1 MPKTTRERQA
11 AYRSRRHDGDGD
23 RRLNTWL
30 SSQAAFALRR
40 LARHQGL
47 SQRAVLERL
56 VIEADQAILDALEFE
71 TPEWAAYLGVTP

>member
-11 AYRSRRHDGDGD
+11 AYRSRRHDGDGEY
-23 RRLNTWL
+23 RLNTWL
-30 SSQAAFALRR
+30 SSQASFALRR

-56 VIEADQAILDALEFE
+56 VIDADQAIFDALEFE
-71 TPEWAAYLGVTP
+71 TPEWEAYLGVTP